1 MPITNSSNKSDII
14 HSFICAMVVFCAMCY
29 SPPDTA
35 FTLNVRCDGAETG
48 AASPD
53 GFVHSDS
60 NSQRKAPDFVTKSTK
75 KDTLGSFDI
84 VKTSLAPD
92 FVLCGTLFA
101 TCRE

>member
-14 HSFICAMVVFCAMCY
+14 HSFICAMCY

-35 FTLNVRCDGAETG
+35 FTLNVRYDGAETG